1 MGASSWSYYI
11 PYQQDIAQALQELRQ
26 RVFEAGDYNRLWL
39 YLEVPEEAFDALD
52 EISWTGTDQQLVEEL
67 AQVLA
72 EKQIHVALPKPPQT
86 IKEAEERSDAQG
98 TQSVLDIER
107 IASQPGMAVATALPR
122 NVYLQFFGTEKPTRE
137 MIERA
142 VKMKGLLDDV
152 ERWQAIYVIA
162 FKNDRP
168 DEIFFG
174 GWSGD

>member
-1 MGASSWSYYI
+1 MGSSSWTYFT
-11 PYQQDIAQALQELRQ
+11 PYQEDIEQALQDLR
-26 RVFEAGDYNRLWL
+26 RKLFEAGDYGRFWL

-72 EKQIHVALPKPPQT
+72 EKQIHVAIPKPPQT

-98 TQSVLDIER
+98 TKSILDIER
-107 IASQPGMAVATALPR
+107 ISSQPEMGVATALPH
-122 NVYLQFFGTEKPTRE
+122 NVYVQFFGTEKPTRE

-142 VKMKGLLDDV
+142 VKTKGLLDDV

>member
-98 TQSVLDIER
+98 TNQFSIL
-107 IASQPGMAVATALPR
+107 SAL
-122 NVYLQFFGTEKPTRE
+122 
-137 MIERA
+137 
-142 VKMKGLLDDV
+142 LLNP
-152 ERWQAIYVIA
+152 EWRWQLLFLVMSIYSFSVP
-162 FKNDRP
+162 KSQQ
-168 DEIFFG
+168 G
-174 GWSGD
+174 K